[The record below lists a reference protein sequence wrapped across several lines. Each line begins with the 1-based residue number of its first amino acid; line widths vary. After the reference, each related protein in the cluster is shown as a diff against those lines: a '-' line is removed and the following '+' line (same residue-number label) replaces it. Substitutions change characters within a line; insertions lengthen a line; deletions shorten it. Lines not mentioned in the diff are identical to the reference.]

1 MKKKI
6 RFMIIIIVCCA
17 GYSSFIYSNN
27 QEQTHGSFPEFK
39 VDQDNLQISVHD
51 DQSKM
56 LEGIHASDKEDGDL
70 SSQVFVESISSFNEE
85 NKRTVTYGVFDSDDN
100 LTRCQRT
107 ISYTDYQA
115 PQITLIQPLSFIY
128 VDSNDVFLQCVQA
141 QSVVDG
147 DISSQVSVVNTYY
160 EESQQFVEFA
170 VTDSCGMTSKLKL
183 KVLQPDSQPNIT
195 ITLSEYLIRVPKGTR
210 IDPEDYIQ
218 SVKLANIENKSLR
231 SQIEIMDD
239 YDRNNAGTY
248 EFIYR
253 IKTANGDYGVT
264 KLVVIVE

>member
-1 MKKKI
+1 MKKNIK
-6 RFMIIIIVCCA
+6 FMIFIIVCCVFYI
-17 GYSSFIYSNN
+17 GFVYMSDRK
-27 QEQTHGSFPEFK
+27 TVVGTFPEFDMEQTDLK
-39 VDQDNLQISVHD
+39 LSVND
-51 DQSKM
+51 DESKL
-56 LEGIHASDKEDGDL
+56 LEGLHASDKEDGDL
-70 SSQVFVESISSFNEE
+70 TSQVFVETISNFNEE
-85 NKRTVTYGVFDSDDN
+85 NKRTVTYAVFDSDDN
-100 LTRCQRT
+100 LSRCQRT

-115 PQITLIQPLSFIY
+115 PQLTLIQPLSFTY
-128 VDSNDVFLQCVQA
+128 GDSNDVYLQCVQA

-147 DISSQVSVVNTYY
+147 DISSQVSVVNSYY
-160 EESQQFVEFA
+160 EGTQQYVEFA
-170 VTDSCGMTSKLKL
+170 VTDSCGTTSRLKL
-183 KVLQPDSQPNIT
+183 KVLQPDSQTNIT
-195 ITLSEYLIRVPKGTR
+195 ITLSDYLIRVPKGTR

-218 SVKLANIENKSLR
+218 SVKLANIENQSLR